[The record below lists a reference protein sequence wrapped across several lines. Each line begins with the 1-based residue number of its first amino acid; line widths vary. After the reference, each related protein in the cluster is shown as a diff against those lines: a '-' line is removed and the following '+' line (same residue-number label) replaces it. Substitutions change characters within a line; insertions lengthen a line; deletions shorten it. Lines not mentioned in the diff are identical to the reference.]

1 MKYNLDTIK
10 RYLLEKGNFLSDRL
24 HEIIGQIG
32 VLHNQLL
39 ENRKIEDSKEVLEFI
54 KKYDIDVQKHYLN
67 LLLQYYFQKN
77 DLKNLKELLL
87 VGAKFDIRFED
98 VKEAF
103 LNIKSNEQNVIEFL
117 EDAVVFIKEKIQ
129 EEDLKDIYNYYKN
142 NLQFQEFLNSTVE
155 LIKKNRYVCVYC
167 YFNPSSEYG
176 KFFLNSDLLNS
187 LKRDLP
193 YLFK

>member
-1 MKYNLDTIK
+1 M
-10 RYLLEKGNFLSDRL
+10 SDRL

-39 ENRKIEDSKEVLEFI
+39 EDKKIEDALEVLEFI
-54 KKYDIDVQKHYLN
+54 KNYEIDVQKHYLN

-77 DLKNLKELLL
+77 DLKNFKELLL

-103 LNIKSNEQNVIEFL
+103 LNIKSEDENVIEFM
-117 EDAVVFIKEKIQ
+117 EDAVIFIKEKIN
-129 EEDLKDIYNYYKN
+129 ENDLKDIYDYYMN
-142 NLQFQEFLNSTVE
+142 NISLEHILNHSIE
-155 LIKKNRYVCVYC
+155 LIKKNRYVGVYC
-167 YFNPSSEYG
+167 SHNLQSVYG
-176 KFFLNSDLLNS
+176 KFFLNEDLLES

-193 YLFK
+193 YLLK

>member
-1 MKYNLDTIK
+1 M
-10 RYLLEKGNFLSDRL
+10 SDRL
-24 HEIIGQIG
+24 HEIIGEIG

-39 ENRKIEDSKEVLEFI
+39 ENKKIEDSKEVLEVI

-98 VKEAF
+98 IKEAF
-103 LNIKSNEQNVIEFL
+103 LNIKSKDENVIEFL

-129 EEDLKDIYNYYKN
+129 EEDLKDIYNYYKSN
-142 NLQFQEFLNSTVE
+142 VEFQKFLNTTIE

-167 YFNPSSEYG
+167 FNNSNNEYG
-176 KFFLNSDLLNS
+176 KFFLNEDLLDS

-193 YLFK
+193 HLLK

>member
-1 MKYNLDTIK
+1 M
-10 RYLLEKGNFLSDRL
+10 SDRL
-24 HEIIGQIG
+24 HEIIGEIG
-32 VLHNQLL
+32 VFHNQLL
-39 ENRKIEDSKEVLEFI
+39 ENKKIEDAKEVLEFI
-54 KKYDIDVQKHYLN
+54 KEYDVDVQKHYLN

-103 LNIKSNEQNVIEFL
+103 LSIKSKDENVIEFL
-117 EDAVVFIKEKIQ
+117 EEAVIFIKEKIQ

-142 NLQFQEFLNSTVE
+142 NLQLQEFLNSTVE

-167 YFNPSSEYG
+167 FFNTNTQYG
-176 KFFLNSDLLNS
+176 QFFLNKDLLTS
-187 LKRDLP
+187 LQRDLP

>member
-1 MKYNLDTIK
+1 M
-10 RYLLEKGNFLSDRL
+10 SDRL
-24 HEIIGQIG
+24 HEIMGEIG

-39 ENRKIEDSKEVLEFI
+39 ENKKIENALEVLDFI
-54 KKYDIDVQKHYLN
+54 KNYEIDVQKHYLN

-103 LNIKSNEQNVIEFL
+103 LNIKSEDENVIEFM
-117 EDAVVFIKEKIQ
+117 EDAVVFIKEKIN
-129 EEDLKDIYNYYKN
+129 EKDLKDIYAYYMNNVSLQETLNYSIN
-142 NLQFQEFLNSTVE
+142 

-167 YFNPSSEYG
+167 FHNLQSVYG
-176 KFFLNSDLLNS
+176 QFFLNEDLLES

-193 YLFK
+193 YLLK